1 MPCGLLQNL
10 ESPLVEF
17 SGRGQLAALTSFW
30 DAPVRRFH
38 FSTAIGL
45 RVRSGAIWQGGLLFI
60 EPTK

>member
-1 MPCGLLQNL
+1 MPCGLLQ
-10 ESPLVEF
+10 SFKPSLVEF
-17 SGRGQLAALTSFW
+17 SGLGQLATLTSFW
-30 DAPVRRFH
+30 DAPVRRFR